1 MIFTRAGL
9 VNQGEIETAV
19 RKVEKEFAP
28 DVVHINHSF
37 GEDVVEA
44 PAVFFR
50 ILVRDEAAPIARLK
64 ELAER
69 ISITLRNEART
80 DENDLHAYFN
90 FRSVSE
96 QRELRDPAWN

>member
-1 MIFTRAGL
+1 MIFTAAGL
-9 VNQGEIETAV
+9 VNEGAIESAV
-19 RKVEKEFAP
+19 RKVEKEFSP
-28 DVVHINHSF
+28 DVVRINHSF

-64 ELAER
+64 VLDKR
-69 ISITLRNEART
+69 ISIALRNEART

-90 FRSVSE
+90 YRTVSE
-96 QRELRDPAWN
+96 QQELRDPSWN

>member
-1 MIFTRAGL
+1 MIFTAAGL
-9 VNQGEIETAV
+9 VNEAAIESAV
-19 RKVEKEFAP
+19 RKVEKEFSP
-28 DVVHINHSF
+28 DVVRIIHSF

-64 ELAER
+64 ELAQR
-69 ISITLRNEART
+69 ISLSLRNEART

-96 QRELRDPAWN
+96 QQELRDPSWN